1 MTTDTDVLRRF
12 RLRTATFCMVM
23 LVAALTS
30 CAGQADP
37 PLGSTPPPGQPALPI
52 GTVAPQYGELPMDH
66 IPDPASTV
74 PWQLVR
80 VDRQENRIYLSASS
94 SGCSHPNTVRV
105 TETASSIQV
114 TVTGTG
120 GGDPCS
126 MQYVTLIGYVQLSSI
141 GDREITGNAS

>member
-1 MTTDTDVLRRF
+1 MATVTPQYNEISIDRTTD
-12 RLRTATFCMVM
+12 
-23 LVAALTS
+23 S
-30 CAGQADP
+30 
-37 PLGSTPPPGQPALPI
+37 
-52 GTVAPQYGELPMDH
+52 APTL
-66 IPDPASTV
+66 

-94 SGCSHPNTVRV
+94 SGCSHPNSVKV